1 MPRMMRAVR
10 LRLRTSLLVV
20 ARAKTLKAGSCL
32 IKPNVRL
39 GENKLLLE
47 KPSIPKVKKI
57 IETPEFLF
65 FHLNSGLQ
73 KRCVHLSSRNLRE

>member
-1 MPRMMRAVR
+1 MMRAVR

-20 ARAKTLKAGSCL
+20 ARAKTLKAGRAQSNRMSDC
-32 IKPNVRL
+32 L

-47 KPSIPKVKKI
+47 KPSIPKVIRI

-65 FHLNSGLQ
+65 SPQQRFAKEVRPSQ
-73 KRCVHLSSRNLRE
+73 Q